1 MSINVSE
8 VIWTIVCFFALLFVL
23 KKFLFDPLI
32 RFMEQRQAAIDQG
45 LERGRDAQRKKDEND
60 AALREKWKE
69 RSVEVKQLLA
79 EGKTA
84 DDRERA
90 WVLESTQKETNKA
103 LQEANQRIEQ
113 ERRAGVR
120 RCPGAA
126 AAAGFYPGAAAFER
140 RHRRRGAVM
149 RRCI

>member
-23 KKFLFDPLI
+23 KKFLFDPLMQ
-32 RFMEQRQAAIDQG
+32 FMEQRQAAIDQG

-60 AALREKWKE
+60 AALREKWRE

-113 ERRAGVR
+113 ERRQVCADAQEQLPQLVSILAQQLLSGDT
-120 RCPGAA
+120 G
-126 AAAGFYPGAAAFER
+126 GEER
-140 RHRRRGAVM
+140 
-149 RRCI
+149 

>member
-23 KKFLFDPLI
+23 KKFLFDPLL

-60 AALREKWKE
+60 AALREKWRE
-69 RSVEVKQLLA
+69 RSVEAKQLLA
-79 EGKTA
+79 EGKMA

-113 ERRAGVR
+113 ERRQVCADAQEQLPQLVSILAQQLLSGDT
-120 RCPGAA
+120 G
-126 AAAGFYPGAAAFER
+126 GEER
-140 RHRRRGAVM
+140 
-149 RRCI
+149 

>member
-84 DDRERA
+84 DDRERD

-113 ERRAGVR
+113 ERRQVCADAQEQLPQLVSILAQQLLSGDT
-120 RCPGAA
+120 G
-126 AAAGFYPGAAAFER
+126 GEER
-140 RHRRRGAVM
+140 
-149 RRCI
+149 

>member
-60 AALREKWKE
+60 AALREKWRE
-69 RSVEVKQLLA
+69 RSVEAKQLLA
-79 EGKTA
+79 EGKAA

-90 WVLESTQKETNKA
+90 WVLESTRKETNKA

-113 ERRAGVR
+113 ERRQVCADAQEQLPQLVSILAQQLLSGDT
-120 RCPGAA
+120 G
-126 AAAGFYPGAAAFER
+126 GEER
-140 RHRRRGAVM
+140 
-149 RRCI
+149 

>member
-1 MSINVSE
+1 LSINVSE

-60 AALREKWKE
+60 AALREKWRE
-69 RSVEVKQLLA
+69 RSVEAKQLLA

-113 ERRAGVR
+113 ERRQVCADAQEQLPQLVSILAQQLLSGDT
-120 RCPGAA
+120 G
-126 AAAGFYPGAAAFER
+126 GEER
-140 RHRRRGAVM
+140 
-149 RRCI
+149 

>member
-45 LERGRDAQRKKDEND
+45 LERVRDAQRKKDEND
-60 AALREKWKE
+60 AALREKWRE

-90 WVLESTQKETNKA
+90 WVLESTRKETNKA

-113 ERRAGVR
+113 ERRQVCADAQEQLPQLVSILAQQLLSGDT
-120 RCPGAA
+120 G
-126 AAAGFYPGAAAFER
+126 GEER
-140 RHRRRGAVM
+140 
-149 RRCI
+149 

>member
-23 KKFLFDPLI
+23 KKFLFDPLL

-45 LERGRDAQRKKDEND
+45 LERGRDAQQKKDEND
-60 AALREKWKE
+60 AALREKWRE

-90 WVLESTQKETNKA
+90 WVLESTQKEINKA

-113 ERRAGVR
+113 ERRQVCADAQEQLPQLVSILAQQLLSGDT
-120 RCPGAA
+120 G
-126 AAAGFYPGAAAFER
+126 GEER
-140 RHRRRGAVM
+140 
-149 RRCI
+149 

>member
-60 AALREKWKE
+60 AALREKWRE

-113 ERRAGVR
+113 ERRQVCADAQEQLPQLVSMLAQQLLSG
-120 RCPGAA
+120 GT
-126 AAAGFYPGAAAFER
+126 GGEER
-140 RHRRRGAVM
+140 
-149 RRCI
+149 

>member
-60 AALREKWKE
+60 AALREKWRE
-69 RSVEVKQLLA
+69 RSIEVKQLLA
-79 EGKTA
+79 EGKAA

-113 ERRAGVR
+113 ERRQVCADAQEQLPQLVSILAQQLLSGDT
-120 RCPGAA
+120 G
-126 AAAGFYPGAAAFER
+126 GEER
-140 RHRRRGAVM
+140 
-149 RRCI
+149 

>member
-60 AALREKWKE
+60 AALREKWRE

-103 LQEANQRIEQ
+103 LQEANRRIEQ
-113 ERRAGVR
+113 ERRQVCADAQEQLPQLVSILAQQLLSGDT
-120 RCPGAA
+120 G
-126 AAAGFYPGAAAFER
+126 GEER
-140 RHRRRGAVM
+140 
-149 RRCI
+149 

>member
-90 WVLESTQKETNKA
+90 WVLESTQKEINKA

-113 ERRAGVR
+113 ERRQVCADAQEQLPQLVSILAQQLLSGDT
-120 RCPGAA
+120 G
-126 AAAGFYPGAAAFER
+126 GEER
-140 RHRRRGAVM
+140 
-149 RRCI
+149 

>member
-60 AALREKWKE
+60 AALREKWRE
-69 RSVEVKQLLA
+69 RSVEAKQLLA
-79 EGKTA
+79 EGKTV

-113 ERRAGVR
+113 ERRQVCADAQEQLPQLVSILAQQLLSGDT
-120 RCPGAA
+120 G
-126 AAAGFYPGAAAFER
+126 GEER
-140 RHRRRGAVM
+140 
-149 RRCI
+149 

>member
-1 MSINVSE
+1 MSSNVSE

-23 KKFLFDPLI
+23 KKFLFDPLS

-60 AALREKWKE
+60 AALREKWRE
-69 RSVEVKQLLA
+69 RSVEAKQLLA
-79 EGKTA
+79 EGKMA

-113 ERRAGVR
+113 ERRQVCADAQEQLPQLVSILAQQLLSGDT
-120 RCPGAA
+120 G
-126 AAAGFYPGAAAFER
+126 GEER
-140 RHRRRGAVM
+140 
-149 RRCI
+149 

>member
-23 KKFLFDPLI
+23 KKFLFDPLL

-60 AALREKWKE
+60 AALREKWRE

-90 WVLESTQKETNKA
+90 WVLESTQKEITKA

-113 ERRAGVR
+113 ERRQVCADAQEQLPQLVSILAQQLLSGDT
-120 RCPGAA
+120 G
-126 AAAGFYPGAAAFER
+126 GEER
-140 RHRRRGAVM
+140 
-149 RRCI
+149 

>member
-60 AALREKWKE
+60 APLREKWRE
-69 RSVEVKQLLA
+69 RSVEAKQLLA
-79 EGKTA
+79 EGKMA

-113 ERRAGVR
+113 ERRQVCADAQEQLPQLVSILAQQLLSGDT
-120 RCPGAA
+120 G
-126 AAAGFYPGAAAFER
+126 GEER
-140 RHRRRGAVM
+140 
-149 RRCI
+149 

>member
-1 MSINVSE
+1 LSINVSE

-23 KKFLFDPLI
+23 KKFLFDPLL

-60 AALREKWKE
+60 AALREKWRE

-90 WVLESTQKETNKA
+90 WVLESTQKEINKA

-113 ERRAGVR
+113 ERRQVCADAQEQLPQLVSILAQQLLSGDT
-120 RCPGAA
+120 G
-126 AAAGFYPGAAAFER
+126 GEER
-140 RHRRRGAVM
+140 
-149 RRCI
+149 

>member
-8 VIWTIVCFFALLFVL
+8 VIWTIICFFALLFVL

-60 AALREKWKE
+60 AALREKWRE

-113 ERRAGVR
+113 ERRQVCADAQEQLPQLVSILAQQLLSGDT
-120 RCPGAA
+120 G
-126 AAAGFYPGAAAFER
+126 GEER
-140 RHRRRGAVM
+140 
-149 RRCI
+149 

>member
-60 AALREKWKE
+60 AALREKWRE

-90 WVLESTQKETNKA
+90 WVLESTQRETNKA

-113 ERRAGVR
+113 ERRQVYADAQEQLPQLVSILAQQLLSGDT
-120 RCPGAA
+120 G
-126 AAAGFYPGAAAFER
+126 GEER
-140 RHRRRGAVM
+140 
-149 RRCI
+149 

>member
-23 KKFLFDPLI
+23 KKFLFDPLL

-60 AALREKWKE
+60 AALREKWRE
-69 RSVEVKQLLA
+69 RSVEAKQLLA

-113 ERRAGVR
+113 ERRQVCADAQEQLPQLVSILAQQLLSGDT
-120 RCPGAA
+120 G
-126 AAAGFYPGAAAFER
+126 GEER
-140 RHRRRGAVM
+140 
-149 RRCI
+149 

>member
-32 RFMEQRQAAIDQG
+32 RFMEQRQAAIDPG
-45 LERGRDAQRKKDEND
+45 LERVRDAQRKKDEND
-60 AALREKWKE
+60 AALREKWRE

-79 EGKTA
+79 EGKAA

-113 ERRAGVR
+113 ERRQVCADAQEQLPQLVSMLAQQLLSGDT
-120 RCPGAA
+120 G
-126 AAAGFYPGAAAFER
+126 GEER
-140 RHRRRGAVM
+140 
-149 RRCI
+149 

>member
-1 MSINVSE
+1 MIDPPERESKEAYALSINVSE

-60 AALREKWKE
+60 AALREKWRE

-79 EGKTA
+79 EGKRPMIGSVPGCWRAHRKRQTKHCRKQISALSRNA
-84 DDRERA
+84 D
-90 WVLESTQKETNKA
+90 
-103 LQEANQRIEQ
+103 
-113 ERRAGVR
+113 
-120 RCPGAA
+120 RCAQMPRSSCRSW
-126 AAAGFYPGAAAFER
+126 FLSWRSSF
-140 RHRRRGAVM
+140 
-149 RRCI
+149 

>member
-60 AALREKWKE
+60 AALREKWRE
-69 RSVEVKQLLA
+69 RSVEAKQLLA

-113 ERRAGVR
+113 ERRQVCADAQEQLPQLVSILAQQLLSGDT
-120 RCPGAA
+120 G
-126 AAAGFYPGAAAFER
+126 GEER
-140 RHRRRGAVM
+140 
-149 RRCI
+149 

>member
-23 KKFLFDPLI
+23 KKFLFDPLL

-45 LERGRDAQRKKDEND
+45 LERVRDAQRKKDEND
-60 AALREKWKE
+60 AALREKWRE

-79 EGKTA
+79 EGNTA

-113 ERRAGVR
+113 ERRQVCADAQEQLPQLVSILAQQLLSGDT
-120 RCPGAA
+120 G
-126 AAAGFYPGAAAFER
+126 GEER
-140 RHRRRGAVM
+140 
-149 RRCI
+149 

>member
-60 AALREKWKE
+60 AALREKWRE
-69 RSVEVKQLLA
+69 RSVEAKQLLA
-79 EGKTA
+79 EGKMA

-113 ERRAGVR
+113 ERRQVCADAQEQLPQLVSILAQQLLSGDT
-120 RCPGAA
+120 G
-126 AAAGFYPGAAAFER
+126 GEER
-140 RHRRRGAVM
+140 
-149 RRCI
+149 

>member
-23 KKFLFDPLI
+23 KKFLFDPLL

-60 AALREKWKE
+60 AALREKWRE

-113 ERRAGVR
+113 ERRQVCADAQEQLPQLVSILARQLLSGDT
-120 RCPGAA
+120 G
-126 AAAGFYPGAAAFER
+126 GEER
-140 RHRRRGAVM
+140 
-149 RRCI
+149 

>member
-60 AALREKWKE
+60 AALREKWRE
-69 RSVEVKQLLA
+69 RSVEAKQLLA
-79 EGKTA
+79 EVKTA

-113 ERRAGVR
+113 ERRQVCADAQEQLPQLVSILAQQLLSGDT
-120 RCPGAA
+120 G
-126 AAAGFYPGAAAFER
+126 GEER
-140 RHRRRGAVM
+140 
-149 RRCI
+149 

>member
-8 VIWTIVCFFALLFVL
+8 VIWTIVCFCALLFVL
-23 KKFLFDPLI
+23 KKFLFDPLL

-60 AALREKWKE
+60 AALREKWRE

-90 WVLESTQKETNKA
+90 WVLESTQKEINKA

-113 ERRAGVR
+113 ERRQVCADAQEQLPQLVSILAQQLLSGDT
-120 RCPGAA
+120 G
-126 AAAGFYPGAAAFER
+126 GEER
-140 RHRRRGAVM
+140 
-149 RRCI
+149 

>member
-69 RSVEVKQLLA
+69 LLA

-113 ERRAGVR
+113 ERRQVCADAQEQLPQLVSILAQQLLSGDT
-120 RCPGAA
+120 G
-126 AAAGFYPGAAAFER
+126 GEER
-140 RHRRRGAVM
+140 
-149 RRCI
+149 

>member
-32 RFMEQRQAAIDQG
+32 RFMEQRQAALDQG

-113 ERRAGVR
+113 ERRQVCAEAQEQLPQLVSILAQQLLSGDT
-120 RCPGAA
+120 G
-126 AAAGFYPGAAAFER
+126 GEER
-140 RHRRRGAVM
+140 
-149 RRCI
+149 

>member
-60 AALREKWKE
+60 AALREKWRE

-84 DDRERA
+84 DYRERA
-90 WVLESTQKETNKA
+90 WVLESTQKEINKA

-113 ERRAGVR
+113 ERRQVCADAQEQLPQLVSILAQQLLSGDT
-120 RCPGAA
+120 G
-126 AAAGFYPGAAAFER
+126 GEER
-140 RHRRRGAVM
+140 
-149 RRCI
+149 

>member
-23 KKFLFDPLI
+23 KKFLFDPLL

-60 AALREKWKE
+60 AALREKWRE

-90 WVLESTQKETNKA
+90 WVLESTQKEINKA

-113 ERRAGVR
+113 ERRQVCADAQEQLPQLVSILAQQLLSGDT
-120 RCPGAA
+120 G
-126 AAAGFYPGAAAFER
+126 GEER
-140 RHRRRGAVM
+140 
-149 RRCI
+149 

>member
-8 VIWTIVCFFALLFVL
+8 VIWTIVFFFALLFVL

-60 AALREKWKE
+60 AALREKWRE

-79 EGKTA
+79 EGKAA

-113 ERRAGVR
+113 ERRQVCADAQEQLPQLVSILAQQLLSGDT
-120 RCPGAA
+120 G
-126 AAAGFYPGAAAFER
+126 GEER
-140 RHRRRGAVM
+140 
-149 RRCI
+149 

>member
-60 AALREKWKE
+60 AELREKWRE

-79 EGKTA
+79 EGKAA

-113 ERRAGVR
+113 ERRQVCADAQEQLPQLVSILAQQLLSGDT
-120 RCPGAA
+120 G
-126 AAAGFYPGAAAFER
+126 GEER
-140 RHRRRGAVM
+140 
-149 RRCI
+149 

>member
-60 AALREKWKE
+60 AALREKWRE
-69 RSVEVKQLLA
+69 RSVEAKQLLA

-113 ERRAGVR
+113 ERRQVCADAQEQLPQLVSILARQLLSGDT
-120 RCPGAA
+120 G
-126 AAAGFYPGAAAFER
+126 GEER
-140 RHRRRGAVM
+140 
-149 RRCI
+149 